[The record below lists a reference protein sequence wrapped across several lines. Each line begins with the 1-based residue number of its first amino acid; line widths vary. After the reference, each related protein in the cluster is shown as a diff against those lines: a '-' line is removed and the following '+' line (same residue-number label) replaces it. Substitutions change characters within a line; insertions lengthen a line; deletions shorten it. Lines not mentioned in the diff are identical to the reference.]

1 MGLIQDRIVTQLKK
15 QGHKVQPRWDRTW
28 FLNKLR
34 NLKITRSSIFEDT
47 QRLKNR
53 TIIGKFYFFQ
63 YDPKTKDTLPYY
75 DRFPL
80 TIPIEMYNDGFLGL
94 NFHYVAPQ
102 VRVNL
107 LSTLMQYATNTTLDE
122 RTRLKLSYPLI
133 KQSASLFK
141 ATPCIKR
148 YLWSHVRSRFL
159 ELDASDWNSAM
170 QLPFQQFKKADDK
183 TIWKDSSS
191 GGK

>member
-1 MGLIQDRIVTQLKK
+1 
-15 QGHKVQPRWDRTW
+15 
-28 FLNKLR
+28 
-34 NLKITRSSIFEDT
+34 
-47 QRLKNR
+47 
-53 TIIGKFYFFQ
+53 
-63 YDPKTKDTLPYY
+63 
-75 DRFPL
+75 
-80 TIPIEMYNDGFLGL
+80 MYNDGFLGL